1 MRTLAHISDLHFGS
15 IDTSML
21 APLRAAIS
29 ASRPDL
35 LVVSGDLTQRA
46 RDEQFAAARQFLD
59 SVAVPRI
66 VVPGN
71 HDVPLYDVFSRW
83 LRPLAAYR
91 RHIDENVEG
100 FYADEELAV
109 IGVNTARSL
118 TFKNGRIN
126 QHQVQRG
133 CDLLASS
140 PSEVTRIVVTHHPFN
155 LSVGPEQ
162 KGVVGR
168 AAMAI
173 AGFAR
178 CRVDMILSG
187 HLHLS
192 DVAVT
197 PVHYGDTGYAALLIQ
212 AGTATSSR
220 LRDEPNSFNVIRI
233 DRPFATIVRRSWD
246 AQRGRFTKTNTD
258 GFRST
263 PRGWSRV
270 ARCDIVG
277 RRN

>member
-1 MRTLAHISDLHFGS
+1 MRVLAHISDLHFGR
-15 IDTSML
+15 IDPSVL
-21 APLRAAIS
+21 PPLRAAIL
-29 ASRPDL
+29 ASRPDV

-59 SVAVPRI
+59 TLPVPRVI
-66 VVPGN
+66 VPGN

-91 RHIDENVEG
+91 RHIDENVEP
-100 FYADEELAV
+100 FYADGEIAV
-109 IGVNTARSL
+109 LGINTARSL

-126 QHQVQRG
+126 QQQVQRG
-133 CDLLASS
+133 CTLLDSS
-140 PSEVTRIVVTHHPFN
+140 APEVTRIVVTHHPFN
-155 LSVGPEQ
+155 LPELSDRS
-162 KGVVGR
+162 GVVGR

-192 DVAVT
+192 QAGAT
-197 PVHYGDTGYAALLIQ
+197 PVRYGDTAYRALLIQ

-220 LRDEPNSFNVIRI
+220 LRDEPNSFNVIRVERPLATVVRHSWNARGGSFAAGKT
-233 DRPFATIVRRSWD
+233 DR
-246 AQRGRFTKTNTD
+246 
-258 GFRST
+258 FRLT
-263 PRGWSRV
+263 PRGWSQD
-270 ARCDIVG
+270 AG
-277 RRN
+277 EG

>member
-15 IDTSML
+15 IDPSVL
-21 APLRAAIS
+21 APLRAAIL
-29 ASRPDL
+29 ASRPDI

-59 SVAVPRI
+59 SLPMPRI

-91 RHIDENVEG
+91 RHIDENVEP
-100 FYADEELAV
+100 FYGDQELAV
-109 IGVNTARSL
+109 LGVNTARSL
-118 TFKNGRIN
+118 TLKNGRIN
-126 QHQVQRG
+126 ARQVRRG
-133 CDLLASS
+133 CTLLDSS
-140 PSEVTRIVVTHHPFN
+140 APETTRVVVTHHPFER
-155 LSVGPEQ
+155 GAAE
-162 KGVVGR
+162 GHAAVGR

-187 HLHLS
+187 HLHS
-192 DVAVT
+192 SQAAAT
-197 PVHYGDTGYAALLIQ
+197 PVRYGDSGYAALLVQ

-220 LRDEPNSFNVIRI
+220 LRDEPNSFNVIQV
-233 DRPFATIVRRSWD
+233 DRPLATVIRHSWD
-246 AQRGRFTKTNTD
+246 ARRGSFAEAKTDRF
-258 GFRST
+258 RLT
-263 PRGWSRV
+263 PRGWSRF
-270 ARCDIVG
+270 AGDS
-277 RRN
+277 

>member
-1 MRTLAHISDLHFGS
+1 MRTLAHISDLHFGH
-15 IDTSML
+15 IDPSVL
-21 APLRAAIS
+21 APLRAAVL
-29 ASRPDL
+29 ASRPDV

-59 SVAVPRI
+59 SLPVPRI

-91 RHIDENVEG
+91 RHIDENVEP
-100 FYADEELAV
+100 FHADEELAV
-109 IGVNTARSL
+109 LGVNTARSL

-126 QHQVQRG
+126 EQQVQRG
-133 CDLLASS
+133 CSLLDSCA
-140 PSEVTRIVVTHHPFN
+140 PEVTRIVVTHHPFN
-155 LSVGPEQ
+155 LPGMADQSGA
-162 KGVVGR
+162 VGR
-168 AAMAI
+168 AGMAI

-187 HLHLS
+187 HLHVS
-192 DVAVT
+192 EAAAT
-197 PVHYGDTGYAALLIQ
+197 PVRYGDTGYAALLIQ

-220 LRDEPNSFNVIRI
+220 LREEPNSFNVIRI
-233 DRPFATIVRRSWD
+233 DRPLATVVRHSWD
-246 AQRGRFTKTNTD
+246 EQRGSFAEAETDRFQA
-258 GFRST
+258 T

-270 ARCDIVG
+270 G
-277 RRN
+277 GG

>member
-15 IDTSML
+15 IDPSVL
-21 APLRAAIS
+21 APLRAAIL
-29 ASRPDL
+29 ANRPDL

-59 SVAVPRI
+59 TLAVPRI

-71 HDVPLYDVFSRW
+71 HDVPLYDVFTRW

-91 RHIDENVEG
+91 RHIDENVEPS
-100 FYADEELAV
+100 YADEEIALV
-109 IGVNTARSL
+109 GINTARSL
-118 TFKNGRIN
+118 ILKNGRIN
-126 QHQVQRG
+126 RHQVQRG
-133 CDLLASS
+133 CALLASS
-140 PSEVTRIVVTHHPFN
+140 PSEVIRIVVTHHPLN
-155 LSVGPEQ
+155 LPGVADQ
-162 KGVVGR
+162 NGVVGR

-192 DVAVT
+192 QAAPT
-197 PVHYGDTGYAALLIQ
+197 PVHYGDTGYSALLIQ

-220 LRDEPNSFNVIRI
+220 LRDEPNSFNVIQV
-233 DRPFATIVRRSWD
+233 DRPFATVIRHTWD
-246 AQRGRFTKTNTD
+246 ARSASFAETTTD
-258 GFRST
+258 RFRST
-263 PRGWSRV
+263 SRGWSPL
-270 ARCDIVG
+270 AG
-277 RRN
+277 EP